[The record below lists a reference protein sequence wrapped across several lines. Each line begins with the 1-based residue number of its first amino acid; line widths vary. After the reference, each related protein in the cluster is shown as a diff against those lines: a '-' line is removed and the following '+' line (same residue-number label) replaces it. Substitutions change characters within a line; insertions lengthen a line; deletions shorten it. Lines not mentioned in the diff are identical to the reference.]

1 MEFRTAWAAITFFQV
16 FEDSKGRLWISTR
29 DTAGNA
35 LSIWDPVSTSFTVF
49 SQSDGLRSL
58 RDQWANGFFE
68 DRSGQVWIGLE
79 GIGVLRYKHGRFEE
93 FSVRDGIPQ
102 GGIRRF
108 HQDRQ
113 GRLWL
118 GSGSGGLGR
127 VDNPEAERPIFI
139 KYDESSGLSASE
151 VQAITEDLFDRIY
164 VGSGHGVDR
173 LDPSSGRVR
182 QYTSADG
189 LAPGEVQTAFRDRTG
204 ALWFGTVQ
212 GVSRFI
218 PMPDVQRL
226 APRVMLTGLYV
237 SGNRFPL
244 PPCGSTKVML

>member
-1 MEFRTAWAAITFFQV
+1 M
-16 FEDSKGRLWISTR
+16 DSRGPLWPDLDWIR
-29 DTAGNA
+29 GHRGA
-35 LSIWDPVSTSFTVF
+35 
-49 SQSDGLRSL
+49 SQAR
-58 RDQWANGFFE
+58 
-68 DRSGQVWIGLE
+68 
-79 GIGVLRYKHGRFEE
+79 RFEE
-93 FSVRDGIPQ
+93 FSVKDGVPR

-151 VQAITEDLFDRIY
+151 VEAITEDRFGLIY
-164 VGSGHGVDR
+164 VGSGHGGDR

-182 QYTSADG
+182 KYTSADG
-189 LAPGEVQTAFRDRTG
+189 LASGEVQTALRDRTG

-218 PMPDVQRL
+218 PMPKAQQSV
-226 APRVMLTGLYV
+226 PRVRLTGLYI

-244 PPCGSTKVML
+244 PPCGSMELTLSDLPANQNHLQIDFGT